1 MERMVGAQSV
11 PRSLRQFDISLLLAV
26 LALIGMGLAILYSA
40 THAWAPG
47 LFQRQLVW
55 LGFGLLG
62 MGVLTVLEPLV
73 WMRRSRWLYGL
84 NLLMLLLVE
93 LMGAERKGA
102 QRWLELPGGFQVQ
115 PSEFAKLLLIL
126 TLASLLTQMGPSIR
140 TPRGFLMSL
149 LHTALPA
156 LLVFLQPDLGT
167 AIVLGALWFGMVY
180 LAGAPARWLTLA
192 ALLGVFAFGAM
203 WQLNLLKDYQKAR
216 LVSFLNPEADPQQS
230 GYHILQSRIAIGSG
244 QLLGKGYLHGTQK
257 NLRYIP
263 EQHTDFIFTVVG
275 EEGGFVGSIGFLTL
289 YGFFL
294 YRVWRVMVGARHEFY
309 RLLAGASLSSSFFI
323 C

>member
-11 PRSLRQFDISLLLAV
+11 PRSLRQFDIPLLLAV
-26 LALIGMGLAILYSA
+26 LVLIGMGLAILYSA

-126 TLASLLTQMGPSIR
+126 TLASLLTQMGPPSV
-140 TPRGFLMSL
+140 PC
-149 LHTALPA
+149 
-156 LLVFLQPDLGT
+156 
-167 AIVLGALWFGMVY
+167 
-180 LAGAPARWLTLA
+180 A
-192 ALLGVFAFGAM
+192 AF
-203 WQLNLLKDYQKAR
+203 
-216 LVSFLNPEADPQQS
+216 
-230 GYHILQSRIAIGSG
+230 
-244 QLLGKGYLHGTQK
+244 
-257 NLRYIP
+257 
-263 EQHTDFIFTVVG
+263 
-275 EEGGFVGSIGFLTL
+275 
-289 YGFFL
+289 
-294 YRVWRVMVGARHEFY
+294 
-309 RLLAGASLSSSFFI
+309 
-323 C
+323 